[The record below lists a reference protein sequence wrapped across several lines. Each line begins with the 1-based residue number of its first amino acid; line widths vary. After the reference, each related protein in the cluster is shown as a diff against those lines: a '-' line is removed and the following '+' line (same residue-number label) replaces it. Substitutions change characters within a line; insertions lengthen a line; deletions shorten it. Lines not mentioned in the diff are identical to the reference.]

1 MTLPWHP
8 SCCCAHSS
16 FCVHSAGEKGGGR
29 VCVAGLGGG
38 GGWTQQARG
47 HSRPRDTSKS
57 WPTTCLCSDFT
68 MGDGF
73 EEGGHSG
80 GVDVTRMMRSFPGL
94 PRATSGGSRTI
105 RKTFGGVPASS
116 QLFKKRG
123 EEGVLS
129 EKL

>member
-1 MTLPWHP
+1 MG
-8 SCCCAHSS
+8 
-16 FCVHSAGEKGGGR
+16 VGG
-29 VCVAGLGGG
+29 
-38 GGWTQQARG
+38 G
-47 HSRPRDTSKS
+47 HSRPGGHGRPCDTSKS
-57 WPTTCLCSDFT
+57 WPTTCLHSDFT

-73 EEGGHSG
+73 GEGGNSG
-80 GVDVTRMMRSFPGL
+80 GVDATRMMRSFPGL
-94 PRATSGGSRTI
+94 PGATSGGSGTI